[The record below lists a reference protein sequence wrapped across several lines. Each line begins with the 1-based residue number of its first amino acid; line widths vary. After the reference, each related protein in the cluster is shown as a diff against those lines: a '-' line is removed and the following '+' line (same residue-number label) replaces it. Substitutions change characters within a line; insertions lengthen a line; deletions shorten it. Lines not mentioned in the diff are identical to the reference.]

1 MPAFVSSILWVP
13 RGVSAR
19 HPRTY
24 DLADPGELE
33 RVERLGKIKLDDARR
48 ELEALEAQVDGMD
61 IEDGK
66 DNADSGDEWADED
79 EESDD
84 DEDESESEDPEAKA
98 RKARERILGAQAAAM
113 QQKQSTDPDDLSKYN
128 LDDYDDDTARTA
140 CASIFALQLFWK
152 FMLILPCKQHSACSA
167 TLKVSASQLDKMART
182 HISLWQMP
190 TKRTPSLSESS
201 SKSCLPTIYLWR
213 EKVQTM
219 STC

>member
-61 IEDGK
+61 LEK
-66 DNADSGDEWADED
+66 DKEDSGDEWADED
-79 EESDD
+79 ESDSDGDESND
-84 DEDESESEDPEAKA
+84 DEADPEAKA
-98 RKARERILGAQAAAM
+98 RQAKERILGSQAAAT
-113 QQKQSTDPDDLSKYN
+113 QQKTSSDPSDLSKYN

-140 CASIFALQLFWK
+140 
-152 FMLILPCKQHSACSA
+152 SAYFS
-167 TLKVSASQLDKMART
+167 
-182 HISLWQMP
+182 
-190 TKRTPSLSESS
+190 
-201 SKSCLPTIYLWR
+201 
-213 EKVQTM
+213 
-219 STC
+219 